1 MGGNR
6 FDREDPDPRDRM
18 DTIYQWLV
26 LNVFYPAQAAVIAV
40 SAGVDREAAF
50 VAATASMKTKTRQVH
65 VLWPRRVV
73 ERAQNVGI
81 RRVFCT
87 PISIR
92 LQTFNSMRVGAP
104 CCQRSIV
111 PRDIAIWRA
120 GRDSNS
126 RPRGGCAGLV
136 SDHQPSAAQDRFA
149 VEIPQMEKRCGGLDA
164 TVRLWMILDVIRTS
178 SVSHSTS
185 NLSLRLAGSA
195 RLFFYR

>member
-1 MGGNR
+1 
-6 FDREDPDPRDRM
+6 M

-87 PISIR
+87 PISTR

-104 CCQRSIV
+104 CCQRSISPGTSRYGAPEEIRTPDPGEDV
-111 PRDIAIWRA
+111 LVLFPITSQAPRRI
-120 GRDSNS
+120 
-126 RPRGGCAGLV
+126 V
-136 SDHQPSAAQDRFA
+136 SPLKFRKWKNAAAVWTLRFA
-149 VEIPQMEKRCGGLDA
+149 FG
-164 TVRLWMILDVIRTS
+164 
-178 SVSHSTS
+178 
-185 NLSLRLAGSA
+185 
-195 RLFFYR
+195 